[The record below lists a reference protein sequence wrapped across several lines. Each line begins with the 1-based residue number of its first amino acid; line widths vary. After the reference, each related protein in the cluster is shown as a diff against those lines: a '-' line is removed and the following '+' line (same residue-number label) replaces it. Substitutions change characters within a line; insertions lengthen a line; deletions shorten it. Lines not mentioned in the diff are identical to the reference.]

1 LLCLKGFKSK
11 IVSFDEFF
19 LTGKQ
24 YRFKKGQLILRPD
37 INPGGIYY
45 IEKGYVRVYYLTESG
60 REKLHVI
67 YKKGELFPLLFVLKK
82 IHRDAYYEAMDEVTC
97 RKTEAKVFLEQ
108 LKKDPYFSVA
118 LDQKLIDL
126 LNVFVNRLDNLET
139 HGGPARVIARLS
151 FLAER
156 FGQKTED
163 GVLIDAPIT
172 HKDIADSVALNR
184 ESVSRQIEDLI
195 RRQIIQVKN
204 HKFLIPK
211 ISKLQKELLNLES

>member
-1 LLCLKGFKSK
+1 MKRFEKK
-11 IVSFDEFF
+11 ILSFDEFF

-37 INPGGIYY
+37 IIPTGLYY

-67 YKKGELFPLLFVLKK
+67 YKKDELFPLLLVLKK
-82 IHRDAYYEAMDEVTC
+82 IHKDAYYEAMDEVVC
-97 RKTEAKVFLEQ
+97 RKIEAKVFLEQ
-108 LKKDPYFSVA
+108 LSKNPHFSFA
-118 LDQKLIDL
+118 LTQRLTDL
-126 LNVFVNRLDNLET
+126 LNVFINRLDNLET
-139 HGGPARVIARLS
+139 HGGPSRVIARLL

-156 FGQKTED
+156 FGLKTKD
-163 GVLIDAPIT
+163 GILIEVPVT

-184 ESVSRQIEDLI
+184 ESVSRQIEDLLK
-195 RRQIIQVKN
+195 RQIIEVKN

-211 ISKLQKELLNLES
+211 IRKLQKELLNQEDRY